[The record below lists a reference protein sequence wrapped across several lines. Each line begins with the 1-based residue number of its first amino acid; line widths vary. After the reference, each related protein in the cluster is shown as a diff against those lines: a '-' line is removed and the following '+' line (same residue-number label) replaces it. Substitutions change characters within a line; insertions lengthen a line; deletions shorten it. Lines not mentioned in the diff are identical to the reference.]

1 MKDKRKVISW
11 ISIIVCFLIFL
22 FVFLSIIKNNSVF
35 FDETII
41 SFIEGIRNNT
51 LTSICKV
58 ITYLGEAKI
67 ILIVAVL
74 LGAYYYFVKKN
85 KQRGI
90 LVVFNMV
97 NVAVLNQGIKMLVK
111 RPRPLNMLV
120 EETGYSFPSG
130 HSMISMGFYGLLIY
144 FVNTSKLSKTK
155 KIIYTIILSF
165 VILAVGFSRIYLC
178 AHYPSD
184 IIGGYMITLSYL
196 ILFVM
201 LFNKYIKKDIK

>member
-41 SFIEGIRNNT
+41 SFIEGIRNNN

-97 NVAVLNQGIKMLVK
+97 NVAILNQGIKMLVK